1 MSAMLL
7 EPDIIHIRQ
16 LNDRFRSTFVG
27 GAVYVT
33 PAVEAL
39 EPEVRKTLLEKVRAY
54 SAFDHKADPFEEH
67 DFGELT
73 VAETRFFWKIDC
85 YDRRC
90 KRASP
95 DPCNPDLTTRVLTI
109 LRADEH

>member
-7 EPDIIHIRQ
+7 EPDIVLIRQ
-16 LNDRFRSTFVG
+16 LNDTFRSTFVG
-27 GAVYVT
+27 GAVFVT
-33 PAVEAL
+33 PGVEAFDL
-39 EPEVRKTLLEKVRAY
+39 ETRKDLLEKVRQF
-54 SAFDHKADPFEEH
+54 SAFDHVRDPFEEH

-73 VAETRFFWKIDC
+73 VAGTRFFWKIDC
-85 YDRRC
+85 YDKRC
-90 KRASP
+90 KRASE